1 MKIKHFS
8 FRIIISILITHA
20 VFSTCKAQQEST
32 DATSVNDTSTTNYS
46 SKIRDFDFYK
56 LWGTDTV
63 YFEDESKSLRLELIG
78 FTCDDYQRLYI
89 HFLTVKKN
97 TSKINEY
104 RVTGKTK
111 VRSDIFSFKGTL
123 TVNSIRIYKNNPN
136 PDLANVKEGYINS
149 SLILY
154 EDSTQLSSG
163 KITGKLTT
171 YITLDNMD
179 NILYD
184 HLKGNKACNDQFK
197 GKLTNYKTKQS
208 IACNWGTGRIPDTF
222 GTLDTGTESFM
233 PGKKYYKNGWE
244 NYTRAFK
251 LTSENNKNSKLS
263 KEDIELLKNENS
275 WWK

>member
-1 MKIKHFS
+1 MKLYN
-8 FRIIISILITHA
+8 FRIIISIILTHA
-20 VFSTCKAQQEST
+20 VFLTCKAQQESA
-32 DATSVNDTSTTNYS
+32 DASSINDTSTTSYS
-46 SKIRDFDFYK
+46 SKIKDFDFYK

-63 YFEDESKSLRLELIG
+63 YFEDESKSLRQELIG
-78 FTCDDYQRLYI
+78 FTGNDYQRLYI
-89 HFLTVKKN
+89 HFLTVKKI

-104 RVTGKTK
+104 KVTGKAK
-111 VRSDIFSFKGTL
+111 VKSDIYSFKGTL

-136 PDLANVKEGYINS
+136 PDLANVKEGFINS

-154 EDSTQLSSG
+154 EDSTQQSSG

-171 YITLDNMD
+171 FITLDNMD

-184 HLKGNKACNDQFK
+184 HIKGNKACNDQFI

-208 IACNWGTGRIPDTF
+208 MICNWGTARIPDTF

-263 KEDIELLKNENS
+263 KEDTELLKNENS